1 MSKIFTLNIQD
12 AIRGLAV
19 AVLSAV
25 IALVL
30 NMLQN
35 GASIDWKSVGVTAL
49 IAGLGYI
56 AKNFLSTADGKL
68 GGKI

>member
-1 MSKIFTLNIQD
+1 MSELFNLNIKD
-12 AIRGLAV
+12 AIRGVVV

-25 IALVL
+25 ITLVL
-30 NMLQN
+30 EVLKN
-35 GASIDWKSVGVTAL
+35 GASIDWKQVGIVAL

-56 AKNFLSTADGKL
+56 AKNFLSDEKGKL

>member
-1 MSKIFTLNIQD
+1 MSEIFTLNVRDGIK
-12 AIRGLAV
+12 GVAV

-25 IALVL
+25 ITLVL
-30 NMLQN
+30 EILQN
-35 GASIDWKSVGVTAL
+35 GLAIDWKAVGITAL

-56 AKNFLSTADGKL
+56 AKNFLSTPDGKF